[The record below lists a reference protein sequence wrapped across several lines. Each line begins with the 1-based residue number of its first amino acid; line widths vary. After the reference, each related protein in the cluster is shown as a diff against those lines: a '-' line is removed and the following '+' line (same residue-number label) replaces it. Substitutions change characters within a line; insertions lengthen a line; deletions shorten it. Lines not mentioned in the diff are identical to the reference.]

1 MNVIMKARR
10 VHQIR
15 YLRIFTT
22 FILIYIWFKR

>member
-15 YLRIFTT
+15 NLHIFTT
-22 FILIYIWFKR
+22 FILIYI